1 MDYGLSTQKI
11 PMNIAVYGRPFND
24 QAVIPF
30 IQQVFDSLSLH
41 SVDVYIHQQLFNYLK
56 DKIDLTPYHILSDG
70 DKIKGF
76 IDAFITLGGDGTL
89 LDMVSVIRDSC
100 VPVIG
105 INFGRLG
112 FLASVNKSDI
122 AGAIHAVVNKQ
133 YTLDSRGLLM
143 VESEMNILGMDNFA
157 LNDITIHKRDDSAM
171 ITTNMFLDGEF
182 LNSYWGD
189 GIIIATATGSTA
201 YSLSCGGPIIFPE
214 SNSIVV
220 TPVSPHNL
228 NVRPIVLPESSVLSF
243 EVESR
248 NANYILSCDS
258 KTEVI
263 DKPMRFKV
271 QKANFELN
279 LIRLNN
285 ESYLSTL
292 RNKLLWG
299 LDARNY

>member
-1 MDYGLSTQKI
+1 MK
-11 PMNIAVYGRPFND
+11 IAVYGRQFND

-41 SVDVYIHQQLFNYLK
+41 NVEIYVHHQLNNYLSG
-56 DKIDLTPYHILSDG
+56 KINTGIYNVLNEG
-70 DKIKGF
+70 DQIKGL
-76 IDAFITLGGDGTL
+76 IDVFITLGGDGTL
-89 LDMVSVIRDSC
+89 LDMVSVIRDSG

-112 FLASVNKSDI
+112 FLASVNKNDI
-122 AGAIHAVVNKQ
+122 ASAIHAVVNGQ
-133 YTLDSRGLLM
+133 YTLDGRVLLM
-143 VESEMNILGMDNFA
+143 VESELNILGMDNFA

-189 GIIIATATGSTA
+189 GLIIATATGSTA

-220 TPVSPHNL
+220 TPVAPHNL
-228 NVRPIVLPESSVLSF
+228 NVRPIVLPDSSVLSF

-248 NANYILSCDS
+248 NSNYILSCDS
-258 KTEVI
+258 KTEII

-271 QKANFELN
+271 QKADFELN
-279 LIRLNN
+279 LIRLSN

>member
-1 MDYGLSTQKI
+1 MK
-11 PMNIAVYGRPFND
+11 IAVYGRPFND

-41 SVDVYIHQQLFNYLK
+41 SVDVYIHQQLFNYVK
-56 DKIDLTPYHILSDG
+56 DKIDLTPYHILGDG

-248 NANYILSCDS
+248 GANYILSCDS

-271 QKANFELN
+271 QKASFELN

>member
-1 MDYGLSTQKI
+1 MK
-11 PMNIAVYGRPFND
+11 IAVYGRPFND
-24 QAVIPF
+24 QAVIPH
-30 IQQVFDSLSLH
+30 IQLVFESLAQH
-41 SVDVYIHQQLFNYLK
+41 SVEICVHHQLYKYLEN
-56 DKIDLTPYHILSDG
+56 KINVSDYQVLNDG
-70 DKIKGF
+70 DEIRGV

-100 VPVIG
+100 IPVIG

-112 FLASVNKSDI
+112 FLASVNKNDI
-122 AGAIHAVVNKQ
+122 AAAIHAVVNKQ
-133 YTLDSRGLLM
+133 YTFDCRGLLSI
-143 VESEMNILGMDNFA
+143 EAEFNPFGRDNFA

-171 ITTNMFLDGEF
+171 ITTNMFLDGEY

-189 GIIIATATGSTA
+189 GLIIATATGSTA

-248 NANYILSCDS
+248 GNNYILSRDS
-258 KTEVI
+258 RTELV
-263 DKPMRFKV
+263 DKPMRFTVK
-271 QKANFELN
+271 KASFELN

>member
-1 MDYGLSTQKI
+1 MK
-11 PMNIAVYGRPFND
+11 IAVYGRQFND
-24 QAVIPF
+24 EAVIPY

-41 SVDVYIHQQLFNYLK
+41 SVEIYVHHQLNNYLSG
-56 DKIDLTPYHILSDG
+56 KINTGAYNILNEG
-70 DKIKGF
+70 DQIKGL

-89 LDMVSVIRDSC
+89 LDMVSVIRDSG

-112 FLASVNKSDI
+112 FLASVNKNDI
-122 AGAIHAVVNKQ
+122 ASAIHAVVNNQ
-133 YTLDSRGLLM
+133 FTLDSRGLLS
-143 VESEMNILGMDNFA
+143 VESELNILGMDNFA

-171 ITTNMFLDGEF
+171 ITTSMFLDGEF

-228 NVRPIVLPESSVLSF
+228 NVRPIVLPDSSVLSF

-263 DKPMRFKV
+263 EKTMKFKV